1 MILNSACRF
10 HKKNNKPDAESNL
23 NVGFAGKRSCRSAK
37 TYNYRVSHS
46 EALLTGQLKL
56 TRTNHRV
63 GTTFWR
69 IGLIDQ
75 PKRPET

>member
-10 HKKNNKPDAESNL
+10 HKKNNKPTPRAISTSVCGEKELPIS
-23 NVGFAGKRSCRSAK
+23 K